1 MNTLFNKYSNDL
13 FNTAAKI
20 SVFLLLAFAAGSI
33 RAQSINDDLQPKK
46 PNVKP
51 SVRPRPAKQPAKPTI
66 RPAGRRPPFRKVQ
79 PVDNKIN
86 NPPAENPPVNNQ
98 PVENPPVA
106 PPTPAAPAQTPE
118 QIIERFMDFQQSS
131 DVTTKDWESVAAQTQ
146 SDSSDAQ
153 TKAQYFIA
161 QGYIAYS
168 RADFSSALVQFK
180 TAAQVLPDSALP
192 FYSVG
197 TVYLVTKQPNQAQIA
212 FEKAIKLNKKFAL
225 AYKGL
230 GDALTAQNK
239 NKKAQEN
246 YDEAAR
252 IGAANA
258 IAPSNPAAGAS
269 GNSSVNKPVDST
281 TLTPE
286 SATDLELKSARTLTT
301 QKKWQSSLDKLLPL
315 AENKPTADAYIAIG
329 DNYFGMEQ
337 WLSALQAYR
346 RATELNSASAP
357 AFYKSGMVLFET
369 NEFQSAAEAFEKAL
383 ILDQNGMSINRPMAR
398 KMADRASEKAKDI
411 KGKGKIKKKNFL
423 GM

>member
-1 MNTLFNKYSNDL
+1 MKTLIKKSANNLLDA
-13 FNTAAKI
+13 AAKI
-20 SVFLLLAFAAGSI
+20 SIFLSMAFFVGVAP
-33 RAQSINDDLQPKK
+33 AQSINDDLQPKK
-46 PNVKP
+46 PSVKSPRRPATPKTTKSKP
-51 SVRPRPAKQPAKPTI
+51 SPVIKRAPVRRVQPVNK
-66 RPAGRRPPFRKVQ
+66 RNNNQ
-79 PVDNKIN
+79 PVDNQ
-86 NPPAENPPVNNQ
+86 PVNNQ
-98 PVENPPVA
+98 PVENPPAAA
-106 PPTPAAPAQTPE
+106 PPAPPVQTPE

-131 DVTTKDWESVAAQTQ
+131 GVTTKDWESVAAQTR
-146 SDSSDAQ
+146 SDATDAQ

-161 QGYIAYS
+161 QGHIAYS

-180 TAAQVLPDSALP
+180 TAARVLPDSALP
-192 FYSVG
+192 HYSVG
-197 TVYLVTKQPNQAQIA
+197 TVYLVTKQPNPAQDA

-269 GNSSVNKPVDST
+269 GNTSVNKPVDST
-281 TLTPE
+281 ALTPE
-286 SATDLELKSARTLTT
+286 SAADLELKNARALTA

-315 AENKPTADAYIAIG
+315 AQSNPTADAYIAIG
-329 DNYFGMEQ
+329 DNYFGLEQ

-346 RATELNSASAP
+346 KAGELNSASAP

-369 NEFQSAAEAFEKAL
+369 NEFQAAAEAFEKAL

-398 KMADRASEKAKDI
+398 RMADRASEKAKDM
-411 KGKGKIKKKNFL
+411 KGKGKDKKKSFL